1 MRSVPVWLMVFSGV
15 IFSAATPTPSTLN
28 HANRPAAT
36 APGTG
41 PASPHVAPYKSH
53 RPHQT
58 LAEGAV
64 RVPTSERQH
73 VFAGHG
79 PARDCRSEVGT
90 TPVHPRSDACGACY
104 PCCAASLGGRISRSR
119 ILSRRRTFR
128 RKLSG
133 HAEQPGDHFHR
144 KQRRKVLHPREGDYS
159 HSMVP
164 GGLLVMSS
172 TTRLTSATSLVM
184 RVEMPSST
192 S

>member
-64 RVPTSERQH
+64 RVPTCAATRVAPVTH
-73 VFAGHG
+73 VVRHHSAAAS
-79 PARDCRSEVGT
+79 PARASCPGGGPSGGSSAGT
-90 TPVHPRSDACGACY
+90 PS
-104 PCCAASLGGRISRSR
+104 
-119 ILSRRRTFR
+119 
-128 RKLSG
+128 
-133 HAEQPGDHFHR
+133 GDHFHR

-184 RVEMPSST
+184 RVEMRSST